1 MSSDRTDAALSFSAR
16 KIVTVHYIEWEEDP
30 R

>member
-1 MSSDRTDAALSFSAR
+1 MSAGRIALSLFLAL